1 MSHFSKATCI
11 FTAIL
16 LPYAKC
22 VYRSKSIYKCR
33 AKYYLLKWQF
43 IQYNSSSWYRLSVS
57 CSHSKYTESTL
68 ACFNSCID
76 LLISLTRLSWVNYML
91 KISPNWNA
99 FRPIYVPQYFH
110 YAKYFPIIIIKTL
123 NQWLVF
129 TQLQTIILLWPQ
141 SIFKE
146 LNSNIYDCSLAY
158 YTFYYTGIFDAGPST
173 TVCDTQD
180 RSIGMT
186 SRWISDCLLQQVSTL
201 SEYLNLFAI

>member
-1 MSHFSKATCI
+1 
-11 FTAIL
+11 
-16 LPYAKC
+16 
-22 VYRSKSIYKCR
+22 
-33 AKYYLLKWQF
+33 
-43 IQYNSSSWYRLSVS
+43 
-57 CSHSKYTESTL
+57 
-68 ACFNSCID
+68 
-76 LLISLTRLSWVNYML
+76 ML

-180 RSIGMT
+180 RSIGM
-186 SRWISDCLLQQVSTL
+186 SSIWISDCFITASVYFIRISQSFCYLKSEKEGGAHTTYFWIHHWPPTFSLSYQIIFISHWVVMGKKTRSRIMMVLQW
-201 SEYLNLFAI
+201 Y